1 MVFFSVN
8 SSSLANRLTH
18 GRSPDPSQTAVQPVA
33 LAFWAGRVLALGVLL
48 SVGMATAALAGTR
61 QPQAT
66 AAARQAFRQ
75 EQQDKIR
82 PEHYDLAR
90 YPLTEEMVGH
100 WRGLLWATAIVEPA
114 DQSIDTSIAQLLE
127 FAYSPN
133 GEGFSSAQRSVVEM
147 ALQVGTQLLLS
158 NTPSP
163 QIAAPFQQVL
173 ERSEN
178 PRWVAIALSALAQAT
193 DHAADRR
200 QWGDR
205 VRQRFPNWRQEP
217 ILETTLRDVAE
228 LDSPSTLPP
237 LQDLL
242 DWQIAPDQMH
252 AYVLCPGDRTALCR
266 LMVKDRSGAFVP
278 QTDGSPWSVPLRRRS
293 LHGLRWNLTR
303 GDTPQGIYRI
313 EGVRSPSA
321 DTFRAYGQFPRVNLY
336 VPHEAGVREF
346 LPGQPGTVGAI
357 AQYRALLPP
366 SWRSYFPIYQSYWA
380 GRIGRGLFRIH
391 GSGEDPAFF
400 ANSARFPHS
409 YGWSPAIGCL
419 SALEQYDE
427 SGNLQQADMPAILQ
441 VLTQASGAVSAS
453 EIAGYL
459 VVVEGD
465 GVLE

>member
-1 MVFFSVN
+1 MRIVPMIRRT
-8 SSSLANRLTH
+8 LLLT
-18 GRSPDPSQTAVQPVA
+18 
-33 LAFWAGRVLALGVLL
+33 
-48 SVGMATAALAGTR
+48 ATACLSLGSAAGVAQAR
-61 QPQAT
+61 VPQAT
-66 AAARQAFRQ
+66 AAARETFRR
-75 EQQDKIR
+75 EQVAQVR
-82 PEHYDLAR
+82 PDRYDLAQR
-90 YPLTEEMVGH
+90 PLTDAH
-100 WRGLLWATAIVEPA
+100 AAYWRSLLWTTAIVEPSEA
-114 DQSIDTSIAQLLE
+114 YVDTAVARLAAYAAQPDLTT
-127 FAYSPN
+127 
-133 GEGFSSAQRSVVEM
+133 AQRAVVEM
-147 ALQVGTQLLLS
+147 AHQVGTQLLLS
-158 NTPSP
+158 NP
-163 QIAAPFQQVL
+163 AAFPRVAAQFRQTL
-173 ERSEN
+173 ETSAD
-178 PRWVAIALSALAQAT
+178 PRWVAIALSALAHSPST
-193 DHAADRR
+193 PADRQ

-228 LDSPSTLPP
+228 LDAPPLLPP

-242 DWQIAPDQMH
+242 NWQIAPDQMH
-252 AYVLCPGDRTALCR
+252 AYVLCPRDRTALCR
-266 LMVKDRSGAFVP
+266 LMVKDRSGEFV
-278 QTDGSPWSVPLRRRS
+278 QQADGSPWSVPLLRRS

-391 GSGEDPAFF
+391 GSGENPAFF

-419 SALEQYDE
+419 SALELYDE
-427 SGNLQQADMPAILQ
+427 SGNLQQGDMPAILQ
-441 VLTQASGAVSAS
+441 TLTQASGAASTS

-459 VVVEGD
+459 VVVESD

>member
-1 MVFFSVN
+1 MKRN
-8 SSSLANRLTH
+8 GLTQ
-18 GRSPDPSQTAVQPVA
+18 GRSPHSAWTDSQPVA
-33 LAFWAGRVLALGVLL
+33 LALRVRRALALGTLL
-48 SVGMATAALAGTR
+48 TVGLATSALAGTH

-66 AAARQAFRQ
+66 AAARQSFRQ
-75 EQQDKIR
+75 EQQSRIR
-82 PEHYDLAR
+82 SDHYDLAQ
-90 YPLTEEMVGH
+90 YPLTEANVGH
-100 WRGLLWATAIVEPA
+100 WRRLLWATAIVEPTDA
-114 DQSIDTSIAQLLE
+114 SIDVAIARLLE
-127 FAYSPN
+127 FAYLPE
-133 GEGFSSAQRSVVEM
+133 GEAFSSAQRSVVEM

-158 NTPSP
+158 KTPSP
-163 QIAAPFQQVL
+163 QVAAQFQKVL
-173 ERSEN
+173 ERSED
-178 PRWVAIALSALAQAT
+178 PRWVAIALSALAQNADSPT
-193 DHAADRR
+193 DRQ

-205 VRQRFPNWRQEP
+205 VRLRFPNWRQEP
-217 ILETTLRDVAE
+217 ILDTTLRDLAA
-228 LDSPSTLPP
+228 LDAPPAAPP

-242 DWQIAPDQMH
+242 TWQIAPDQMH
-252 AYVLCPGDRTALCR
+252 AYVLCPRDRTALCR
-266 LMVKDRSGAFVP
+266 LMVKDRSGEFMQQA
-278 QTDGSPWSVPLRRRS
+278 DGSLWSVPLLRRS

-346 LPGQPGTVGAI
+346 LPGQPGTIGAI

-366 SWRSYFPIYQSYWA
+366 SWRNYFPIYQSYWA

-419 SALEQYDE
+419 SALELYDE
-427 SGNLQQADMPAILQ
+427 SGNLQQADMPTILQ
-441 VLTQASGAVSAS
+441 TLIQASGAASVS
-453 EIAGYL
+453 EMAGYL
-459 VVVEGD
+459 VVVESD

>member
-1 MVFFSVN
+1 M
-8 SSSLANRLTH
+8 R
-18 GRSPDPSQTAVQPVA
+18 GRSPHSDWRAAQPVA
-33 LAFWAGRVLALGVLL
+33 LAWQVGRSLALSTLL
-48 SVGMATAALAGTR
+48 SLGLTTSAPAGTR

-66 AAARQAFRQ
+66 ATARQAFRQ
-75 EQQDKIR
+75 EQQSKIR
-82 PEHYDLAR
+82 PDHYDLAQ
-90 YPLTEEMVGH
+90 YPLTEENVGH

-114 DQSIDTSIAQLLE
+114 DPAIDASIARLLE
-127 FAYSPN
+127 FAYLPD
-133 GEGFSSAQRSVVEM
+133 GQTFSVAQRSVVEM

-158 NTPSP
+158 ETPSP
-163 QIAAPFQQVL
+163 QVAAQFQQIL
-173 ERSEN
+173 ERSET
-178 PRWVAIALSALAQAT
+178 PRWVAIALSALAHSPST
-193 DHAADRR
+193 PADRQ

-205 VRQRFPNWRQEP
+205 VRQRFPAWRQEP
-217 ILETTLRDVAE
+217 ILETTLRDVAA
-228 LDSPSTLPP
+228 LDAPPALPP
-237 LQDLL
+237 LQELL
-242 DWQIAPDQMH
+242 NWQIAPDQMH

-266 LMVKDRSGAFVP
+266 LMVKDRSGQFV
-278 QTDGSPWSVPLRRRS
+278 QQADGSLWSVPLLRRS

-336 VPHEAGVREF
+336 VPYEAGAREF
-346 LPGQPGTVGAI
+346 LPGQPGTIGAI
-357 AQYRALLPP
+357 AHYRALLPP
-366 SWRSYFPIYQSYWA
+366 SWRNYSPIYQSYWA

-441 VLTQASGAVSAS
+441 TLTQASGAASAA
-453 EIAGYL
+453 EISGYL
-459 VVVEGD
+459 VVVEG
-465 GVLE
+465 E

>member
-1 MVFFSVN
+1 MKRN
-8 SSSLANRLTH
+8 GLTH
-18 GRSPDPSQTAVQPVA
+18 GRSPRLSWTAAQPVA
-33 LAFWAGRVLALGVLL
+33 LALRVGRALALGTLL
-48 SVGMATAALAGTR
+48 SLGLAASAPAGTR
-61 QPQAT
+61 QPQST

-75 EQQDKIR
+75 EQQSKIR
-82 PEHYDLAR
+82 PEHYNLAR
-90 YPLTEEMVGH
+90 YPLTEENVGH

-114 DQSIDTSIAQLLE
+114 DESTEASIARLLA
-127 FAYSPN
+127 FAYSPD
-133 GEGFSSAQRSVVEM
+133 GEGFSSARQSVVEM

-163 QIAAPFQQVL
+163 QIAAQFQQIL

-178 PRWVAIALSALAQAT
+178 PRWVAIALSALAHSSST
-193 DHAADRR
+193 PADRQ

-205 VRQRFPNWRQEP
+205 VRQHFPNWRQEP

-228 LDSPSTLPP
+228 LDAPPPLPP

-242 DWQIAPDQMH
+242 NWQIAPNQMH
-252 AYVLCPGDRTALCR
+252 AYVLCPRDRTALCR

-278 QTDGSPWSVPLRRRS
+278 QADGSPWSVPLLRRS

-427 SGNLQQADMPAILQ
+427 SGNLQRADMPAILQ
-441 VLTQASGAVSAS
+441 VLTQASGAASAS
-453 EIAGYL
+453 DLVGYL
-459 VVVEGD
+459 VVVEG
-465 GVLE
+465 E

>member
-1 MVFFSVN
+1 MAAQPIALVLRGGR
-8 SSSLANRLTH
+8 SLALSALLSL
-18 GRSPDPSQTAVQPVA
+18 GSAASA
-33 LAFWAGRVLALGVLL
+33 LAA
-48 SVGMATAALAGTR
+48 TR

-75 EQQDKIR
+75 EQQVKIR
-82 PEHYDLAR
+82 PDRYDLTR
-90 YPLTEEMVGH
+90 YPLTEENVGH

-114 DQSIDTSIAQLLE
+114 DASIDASVARLLE
-127 FAYSPN
+127 FAYLPD
-133 GEGFSSAQRSVVEM
+133 GQAFSSAQRSVVDM

-158 NTPSP
+158 DP
-163 QIAAPFQQVL
+163 AAFPRVAAQFRQTL
-173 ERSEN
+173 ETGTD
-178 PRWVAIALSALAQAT
+178 PRWVAIALSALAHSTNNPT
-193 DHAADRR
+193 DRQ

-205 VRQRFPNWRQEP
+205 VRLRFPTWRQEP
-217 ILETTLRDVAE
+217 VLDTTLRDVAA
-228 LDSPSTLPP
+228 LDAPSAVPP
-237 LQDLL
+237 LPDLL
-242 DWQIAPDQMH
+242 SWQITPDQMH

-266 LMVKDRSGAFVP
+266 LIVKDRSGEFV
-278 QTDGSPWSVPLRRRS
+278 QQADGTPWSVPLLRRS

-357 AQYRALLPP
+357 AQYRTLLPP

-419 SALEQYDE
+419 SALERYDE
-427 SGNLQQADMPAILQ
+427 SGNLQQADMPTILQ
-441 VLTQASGAVSAS
+441 TLIQSSGAASAS
-453 EIAGYL
+453 EIGGYL
-459 VVVEGD
+459 VVVESD